1 MADLL
6 DRSTSASSVCR
17 AVAATAGGFLELGM
31 EGTIRCERGFGRQ
44 SVDDRSGV
52 NRCRSGI
59 YTRPD
64 KPQDE
69 NQYEDL
75 QIPLG
80 SIVLGASDAV
90 SLYIDLTTSG
100 KKSEE
105 FGNTFD
111 QAACHS

>member
-1 MADLL
+1 MPERDLQE
-6 DRSTSASSVCR
+6 DRQDPR
-17 AVAATAGGFLELGM
+17 RDP
-31 EGTIRCERGFGRQ
+31 I
-44 SVDDRSGV
+44 
-52 NRCRSGI
+52 
-59 YTRPD
+59 
-64 KPQDE
+64 PQDE

-80 SIVLGASDAV
+80 SIVLGAGDAV

-111 QAACHS
+111 QAAYHR